1 MPRPQTGRRVGWR
14 EVRRPR
20 RGPLRRQRWGSED
33 QGPAPGSAG
42 EALSGGGGAVAAA
55 PPQRW
60 TGPSRVQAS
69 LCRRQARGAQ
79 PSSEAQ
85 DHVRQCQRGPGARF
99 RQLQWNTVGRGG
111 PALPCPTRRGLT
123 ARTGGA
129 PSWSAAGTSQ
139 RPVAGPREAPRRGA
153 ALRWVWRSPRAL
165 GPSVQ
170 AAETDGLEERSPR
183 AHTRGPTS
191 AARPGAQESAH
202 APARHRA
209 PASGRS
215 PGGRSPGGSS
225 PGVAGVVVLRVEL
238 PELLPREVRDAQR
251 GAARHGRV
259 RVVGEQLVL
268 QVL

>member
-1 MPRPQTGRRVGWR
+1 M
-14 EVRRPR
+14 RRPR

-33 QGPAPGSAG
+33 QGRRRGLREKHSAVGVALSLQRPHSAG
-42 EALSGGGGAVAAA
+42 RGPAGCRHHSAGDRRGEPSPALKHRTTS
-55 PPQRW
+55 
-60 TGPSRVQAS
+60 AS
-69 LCRRQARGAQ
+69 ARGARA
-79 PSSEAQ
+79 PASVNFSGTRWDGE
-85 DHVRQCQRGPGARF
+85 
-99 RQLQWNTVGRGG
+99 
-111 PALPCPTRRGLT
+111 ALPCPTRRGLT

-170 AAETDGLEERSPR
+170 AAGTDGLEERSPR
-183 AHTRGPTS
+183 ARTRGPTS

-209 PASGRS
+209 PAS
-215 PGGRSPGGSS
+215 GRSPGGSS

>member
-42 EALSGGGGAVAAA
+42 EALSGGGGAVVAA
-55 PPQRW
+55 PHSAGR
-60 TGPSRVQAS
+60 GPAGCRHHSAGDRRGEPSPALKHRTTSAS
-69 LCRRQARGAQ
+69 ARGARA
-79 PSSEAQ
+79 PASVNFS
-85 DHVRQCQRGPGARF
+85 GT
-99 RQLQWNTVGRGG
+99 QWDGE
-111 PALPCPTRRGLT
+111 ALPCPTRRGLT

-170 AAETDGLEERSPR
+170 AAGTDGLEERSPR
-183 AHTRGPTS
+183 ARTHGPTS

-215 PGGRSPGGSS
+215 PGGSS

-238 PELLPREVRDAQR
+238 PELLPREVWDAQR